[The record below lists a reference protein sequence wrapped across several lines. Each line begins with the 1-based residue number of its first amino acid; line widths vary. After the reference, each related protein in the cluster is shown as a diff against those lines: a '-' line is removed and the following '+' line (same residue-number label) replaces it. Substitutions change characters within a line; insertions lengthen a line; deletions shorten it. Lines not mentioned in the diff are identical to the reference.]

1 LRKIGRRLIYF
12 ERPDLLGD
20 AERTSYERAI
30 ATRITS
36 DDPEIPWLTLSAA
49 VVLLDELILAADPE
63 ELAFLE
69 EHRAHLAERSQRA
82 ALTLS
87 APLNA

>member
-1 LRKIGRRLIYF
+1 MFNNAQLAHRQFINLQRA
-12 ERPDLLGD
+12 ETCLLD
-20 AERTSYERAI
+20 HEATDQ
-30 ATRITS
+30 TRITN

-49 VVLLDELILAADPE
+49 VALLDELILAADPE

-87 APLNA
+87 ASPNA